1 MGRLTVGLNEQLKWP
16 IDPPY
21 ADILGQT
28 LFATFPEALSAFVS
42 ASSFTR
48 AAKPLLELRHDPA
61 LAAAV
66 AELSD
71 EEDSTMV
78 ILSWERE
85 IDQPENASPL
95 LDEWLERNGRPGR
108 RDS

>member
-21 ADILGQT
+21 ADIIGQT
-28 LFATFPEALSAFVS
+28 LFATFPDAPRAFIF
-42 ASSFTR
+42 ASSFVK
-48 AAKPLLELRHDPA
+48 AAKPLLELRDDAA

-66 AELSD
+66 AELAD

-78 ILSWERE
+78 VVSWERE
-85 IDQPENASPL
+85 IDQSENASPL
-95 LDEWLERNGRPGR
+95 LDEWLERNGRSGR
-108 RDS
+108 RGA